1 MMHTHTPSTGRCLW
15 SHTHTYDIQDY
26 CEFDLIPQLNES
38 ITELLE
44 LVILLNDDL

>member
-1 MMHTHTPSTGRCLW
+1 MTFVSK
-15 SHTHTYDIQDY
+15 SDSSSNTYDIQDY

-44 LVILLNDDL
+44 LLILLNDEL